1 MSTEFV
7 IKAEMREDQGK
18 GASRR
23 LRRDGK
29 FPAIVYGAGKQPQP
43 LMLAHHTVLHQLEN
57 EAFYSHILTVEIA
70 NGPTEKVVLRDI
82 QRHPYKPAI
91 LHMDLQRVS
100 ENEKIRVH
108 VPLHFVNDDI
118 CRGVK
123 QGGQISHLMVE
134 VEVQC
139 LPRDLPEF
147 IAIDLENVD
156 VGQTIHLTE
165 LTLPAGV
172 EIVALT
178 HGGEHDQAVVN
189 VHKPGGGLQDEAA
202 EALPGA

>member
-1 MSTEFV
+1 MSTDFV
-7 IKAEMREDQGK
+7 IKAEMREEQGK

-29 FPAIVYGAGKQPQP
+29 FPAVMYGAGKQPQP
-43 LMLAHHTVLHQLEN
+43 LSLMHHEVLHQLEN

-70 NGPTEKVVLRDI
+70 NGSTEKVVLRDI

-100 ENEKIRVH
+100 DNEKIRVH
-108 VPLHFVNDDI
+108 VPLHFINEDI
-118 CRGVK
+118 SRGVK
-123 QGGQISHLMVE
+123 QGGQVSHLMVE

-147 IAIDLENVD
+147 IEIDLANVE

-165 LTLPAGV
+165 LVLPANV

-178 HGGEHDQAVVN
+178 HGGEHDQAVISI
-189 VHKPGGGLQDEAA
+189 HKPGGGLQDETEEGAPAA
-202 EALPGA
+202 